1 MMDSEQILEYL
12 ELCDNIEN
20 NLKKRII
27 YYQENPKELTSKIS
41 NNIHEKVELVIRTKQ
56 MLKEKELES
65 GVHNL
70 LLLKN

>member
-1 MMDSEQILEYL
+1 MDSEQILEYL